1 MWRSLNKNGKLILV
15 SSITLISI
23 IIFSILRDNSQ
34 LVDKKKISEI
44 IESNKLKKAFV
55 DEPYIYIYTKDNMV
69 YKIAKEAVDLDKLF
83 DKTIVYIKRVN
94 WTGLGLKQLITYFI
108 IY

>member
-1 MWRSLNKNGKLILV
+1 MLLQRGIRMWRSLNKNGKLILV

-34 LVDKKKISEI
+34 SLIKKKISEI
-44 IESNKLKKAFV
+44 IESDKLEKAFV

-69 YKIAKEAVDLDKLF
+69 YKIAKEAGD
-83 DKTIVYIKRVN
+83 
-94 WTGLGLKQLITYFI
+94 
-108 IY
+108 

>member
-34 LVDKKKISEI
+34 SLIKKKISEI
-44 IESNKLKKAFV
+44 IESDKLEKAFV

-69 YKIAKEAVDLDKLF
+69 YKIAKEAGD
-83 DKTIVYIKRVN
+83 
-94 WTGLGLKQLITYFI
+94 
-108 IY
+108 

>member
-1 MWRSLNKNGKLILV
+1 MLLQRGIRMWRSLNKNGKLILV

-69 YKIAKEAVDLDKLF
+69 YKIAKEAVDLD
-83 DKTIVYIKRVN
+83 
-94 WTGLGLKQLITYFI
+94 
-108 IY
+108 